1 MIRDCANSLQWV
13 TPQSS
18 YLISRVRPPDGI
30 HFGDW
35 IPIQKVVSRF
45 FTTARLLA
53 TVYCSFRTRSSSCTQ
68 GRRGGDCACKAPSPV
83 QKRASARRRRRI
95 RADARR
101 SGKRKEARSF
111 VRTSPFVQSQRG
123 PKNTRS
129 RLATSRAAPPAALV
143 RCPAPLTGRGRS
155 PLSPRPPLVNPTRR
169 HFSSPRHAAPLTARS
184 CPRRGRW
191 GPPWAP
197 PPPASPAGSQ

>member
-1 MIRDCANSLQWV
+1 MGYI
-13 TPQSS
+13 
-18 YLISRVRPPDGI
+18 
-30 HFGDW
+30 
-35 IPIQKVVSRF
+35 
-45 FTTARLLA
+45 LA
-53 TVYCSFRTRSSSCTQ
+53 TGYPYKNSCRAFLRLPGYWQPFIIHHARGDVEAATAHPWRKNAHRLDEDAAYAPTRAA
-68 GRRGGDCACKAPSPV
+68 RENER
-83 QKRASARRRRRI
+83 KRARSCARHLLCSRN
-95 RADARR
+95 
-101 SGKRKEARSF
+101 
-111 VRTSPFVQSQRG
+111 VVL
-123 PKNTRS
+123 NTRS
-129 RLATSRAAPPAALV
+129 RLATSRATPAALV

>member
-1 MIRDCANSLQWV
+1 MGYI
-13 TPQSS
+13 
-18 YLISRVRPPDGI
+18 
-30 HFGDW
+30 
-35 IPIQKVVSRF
+35 
-45 FTTARLLA
+45 LA
-53 TVYCSFRTRSSSCTQ
+53 TGYPYKNSCRAFLRLPGYWQPFIIVFGLLFTKNAHRLDEDAAYAQTRAARENERK
-68 GRRGGDCACKAPSPV
+68 RRL
-83 QKRASARRRRRI
+83 
-95 RADARR
+95 
-101 SGKRKEARSF
+101 F

-123 PKNTRS
+123 PKNTKS
-129 RLATSRAAPPAALV
+129 RLATSRAPPAALV

-169 HFSSPRHAAPLTARS
+169 RFSSPRHAAPLTARS

>member
-35 IPIQKVVSRF
+35 IPIQKLVSRF

-53 TVYCSFRTRSSSCTQ
+53 TVYYCFRT
-68 GRRGGDCACKAPSPV
+68 ALH
-83 QKRASARRRRRI
+83 QKRASARRRRRL
-95 RADARR
+95 RAYARR
-101 SGKRKEARSF
+101 AGKRKEARSF

-129 RLATSRAAPPAALV
+129 RLATSRATPAALV

-169 HFSSPRHAAPLTARS
+169 RFSSPRHAAPLTARTG
-184 CPRRGRW
+184 PRRGRW